1 MSNALLRRA
10 AFAGR
15 WYPGSADELGSMVDG
30 FLLAAPTPPA
40 STCAVVAPHAGLVYS
55 GAVAAHAYAAAR
67 AATPSIVVL
76 VGPSHYAAF
85 QGIATTEASAFES
98 PVGAL
103 AVDTAVCARIA
114 ASAPLASVKTGIHA
128 REHSLEMQLPFL
140 ARVLPQTPI
149 VPILMG
155 QQDRATVDAL
165 ASLLVDVLSGRDAL
179 VVASSDLSHFHDR
192 RTATALD
199 RVVLDRLEAL
209 DPDGLM
215 DALESNPHHACG
227 GGPIVAAMRFA
238 RARGAGGGRV
248 LRYADS
254 GDVSGDTE
262 QVVGYVSAAFGC
274 ADGVAR
280 A

>member
-1 MSNALLRRA
+1 MSGASVRRA

-15 WYPGSADELGSMVDG
+15 WYPGSPDELGGLVDG
-30 FLLAAPTPPA
+30 YLRAVPAAA
-40 STCAVVAPHAGLVYS
+40 GGTCAVVAPHAGLVYS
-55 GAVAAHAYAAAR
+55 GGVAAHAYAAAG
-67 AATPSIVVL
+67 AAVPSVVVL

-85 QGIATTEASAFES
+85 PGVAVTASTVFETPLGPLVVDAGLS
-98 PVGAL
+98 GRL
-103 AVDTAVCARIA
+103 AVAKPLVSVQTA
-114 ASAPLASVKTGIHA
+114 IHA
-128 REHSLEMQLPFL
+128 REHSLELQLPFL
-140 ARVLPQTPI
+140 ARLLPWTPL

-165 ASLLVDVLSGRDAL
+165 SSLLVRLLDGTDAL

-192 RTATALD
+192 RTASALD
-199 RVVLDRLEAL
+199 RVVLDRLDAL

-215 DALESNPHHACG
+215 DALEDDPHHACG
-227 GGPIVAAMRFA
+227 GGPMVVAMRVA
-238 RARGAGGGRV
+238 RARGADRGRV

-262 QVVGYVSAAFGC
+262 QVVGYVSAAFGRFG
-274 ADGVAR
+274 DAR